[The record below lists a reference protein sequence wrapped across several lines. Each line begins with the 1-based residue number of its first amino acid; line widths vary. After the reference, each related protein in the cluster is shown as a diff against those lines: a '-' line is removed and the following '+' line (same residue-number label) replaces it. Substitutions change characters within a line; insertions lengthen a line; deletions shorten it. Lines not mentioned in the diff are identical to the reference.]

1 MYNRKTLIYKKK
13 KRMSSSKIRR
23 LIEKTIESRNEQ
35 VELDKVLISSI
46 VSKDIIVS
54 NIKDL
59 SESTT
64 RLENNLAFL
73 SLASQLISLNDEQL
87 DKKLIKISEGQVR
100 SQGNDSSINSE
111 AEKAI
116 SLLYF
121 SVLRY

>member
-1 MYNRKTLIYKKK
+1 MYNGKTLIYKKK

-46 VSKDIIVS
+46 VSKDIIIS
-54 NIKDL
+54 SIKDL

-73 SLASQLISLNDEQL
+73 SLANQLMSLNDEQL

-100 SQGNDSSINSE
+100 SQGNENNINSE

-116 SLLYF
+116 SLLHF